1 MGIIAA
7 IIHFYV
13 YNYIETTGR
22 IFYNESDTDVPKLY
36 DAIHE
41 NFCHIPINSDW
52 MALFI
57 AALFPIL
64 CIIIQPSMSIYI
76 PFIKLTLA
84 MFIPI
89 FITRD
94 IFLMSTILPK
104 DESCTVQD
112 GFQLTG
118 GCYDKM
124 FSGHFAFGYALSLLY
139 YKFNIITNIPLL
151 VLLNILN
158 AFIIICS
165 KSHYTIDVLTSFIVV
180 TLIFKIVLENEIYL
194 LD

>member
-1 MGIIAA
+1 MGIIAV

-13 YNYIETTGR
+13 YKYVETTGHV
-22 IFYNESDTDVPKLY
+22 FYNGAGADVKLY
-36 DAIHE
+36 DVIHE

-57 AALFPIL
+57 AALFPV
-64 CIIIQPSMSIYI
+64 CIIIRQPPTSIYI

-104 DESCTVQD
+104 DESCTVKD

-124 FSGHFAFGYALSLLY
+124 FSGHFAFGFALTLLY

-151 VLLNILN
+151 ILIN
-158 AFIIICS
+158 LINSIIIICS

-180 TLIFKIVLENEIYL
+180 SLIFKIVLENEKYL